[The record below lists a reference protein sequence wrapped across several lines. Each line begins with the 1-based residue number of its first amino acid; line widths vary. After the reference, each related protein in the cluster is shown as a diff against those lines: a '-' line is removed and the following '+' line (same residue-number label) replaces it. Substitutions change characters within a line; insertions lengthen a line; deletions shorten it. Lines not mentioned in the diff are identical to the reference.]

1 VTHKKN
7 STGSKEK
14 RALGGRRAAMLV
26 SELNIV
32 TGTAISE
39 TFMTVRRDVAR

>member
-1 VTHKKN
+1 MTHKTN

-39 TFMTVRRDVAR
+39 TFMTVRRDVA